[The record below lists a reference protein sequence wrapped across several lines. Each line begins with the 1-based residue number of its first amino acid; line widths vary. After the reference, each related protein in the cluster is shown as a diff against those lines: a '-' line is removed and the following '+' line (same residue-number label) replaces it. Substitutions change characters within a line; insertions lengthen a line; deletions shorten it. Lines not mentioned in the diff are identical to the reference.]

1 MSANEVVPAQ
11 RLIEDV
17 WDGAPPSG
25 AAATLQ
31 SHVSWLRRVLGPD
44 RVEFRDG
51 GYVAVVAE
59 SELDSRLFESE
70 VNEARLARR
79 AGEPETAAQLL
90 REALGRW
97 RDDAYA
103 DAAGM
108 AWVAGEATRLGEL
121 RAGATEDWLNLRL
134 ELGDHASVVA
144 DAELVV
150 AATPLREGL
159 WAALMLALYRCGR
172 QSEALRAYQRLSK
185 VLDEELGIEP
195 STALRELEDAIL
207 LQKSHLDW
215 HERDRPAPSIV
226 TPSRASRAVKNLPV
240 QLSSFLGRDEE
251 LATGGRLLAGT
262 RLLSVTGPGGIG
274 KTRVAYQMAIDSVG
288 LFPDG
293 VWIIELASLSNP
305 ELVPGTLMITL
316 GLLGEPSASAAATV
330 VAHLRDRQVLVVLD
344 NCEHLIDAVA
354 ALTNDLLRGC
364 PRLRVLATSRQPL
377 RVAGESVWMLGP
389 LALPEPGEAD
399 SEVVARADSV
409 ALFCERAAHA
419 KVGFALTAAN
429 AGSVRLIC
437 ERTEGLPLAI
447 ELAAARVRSLSLIEI
462 ADRLGQDSDL
472 LSKGPR
478 GESDRHSS
486 MRTAIAWSHEL
497 LNATEQILFR
507 RLAIFAGG
515 FSVAGAEAICAGD
528 ELDGKSIIDALDS
541 LVDNSLV
548 IFGPEEAGGGR
559 YQLLEVIRAY
569 AVERLRDA
577 GEEPSIAD
585 RHATWYLQL
594 AVDRTRGLP
603 DDAAKRLDREQLNL
617 LAALDWLAA
626 NGGPVDHGRLVNELS
641 SWWDAHGQWQ
651 TGRHQLRRYLDR
663 GDRDRVMEGRCLG
676 NLGLISSK
684 LGQYPEARSQT
695 STALAIARQAGDG
708 EGECR
713 CLAVLGDIAWM
724 AGDLPEAQARLG
736 EARDLSRK
744 VGDRQ
749 AEISSL
755 QTLGN
760 VAIDL
765 GDFSAARAR
774 YEEALTIARELGH
787 RHAETNLVGNLGLVA
802 GIGDQLDSRA
812 KYTDALRLAREH
824 GFRREEATSIGNL
837 GDIANNLGEYEEA
850 RARCEE
856 ALALSRELGDRRFEG
871 AWIGVL
877 GEIAYNLTDFDVA
890 RTRAEE
896 ALAISRQ
903 LGERIMEVRWQYD
916 LGNIATDVGDYSE
929 ARARYLDAVAIVGE
943 LDTRDIPVVEAC
955 AELLARVE
963 QYEQAVEL
971 LAAADNLSSQTRCRR
986 ATDQVRYE
994 AALALCRDRL
1004 GADAFATASSRG
1016 RSLDWESVI
1025 KLTSEGLESAGP
1037 RQPST

>member
-1 MSANEVVPAQ
+1 
-11 RLIEDV
+11 
-17 WDGAPPSG
+17 
-25 AAATLQ
+25 
-31 SHVSWLRRVLGPD
+31 VSWLRRLLGPD

-51 GYVAVVAE
+51 GYVAVVAP

-70 VNEARLARR
+70 VHEARMARR
-79 AGEPETAAQLL
+79 ASDPETAAQLL
-90 REALGRW
+90 GEALRRW
-97 RDDAYA
+97 RGDAYA

-121 RAGATEDWLNLRL
+121 EAGATEDWLNLRL

-144 DAELVV
+144 DAESAV

-159 WAALMLALYRCGR
+159 WAALMAALYRCGR
-172 QSEALRAYQRLSK
+172 QSEALRAYQRLST
-185 VLDEELGIEP
+185 VLGEELGIEP

-207 LQKSHLDW
+207 LQKPHLDW
-215 HERDRPAPSIV
+215 HERDRPAPPIV
-226 TPSRASRAVKNLPV
+226 TSSSGSRAMKNLPV

-251 LATGGRLLAGT
+251 LATGGSLLAAT
-262 RLLSVTGPGGIG
+262 RLLSLTGPGGIG
-274 KTRVAYQMAIDSVG
+274 KTRMAYQLATNRVG

-293 VWIIELASLSNP
+293 VWIIELASLSDP
-305 ELVPGTLMITL
+305 ELVPGALMITL
-316 GLLGEPSASAAATV
+316 GLLGEPSSSATATV
-330 VAHLRDRQVLVVLD
+330 VAHLRDRKALLVLD
-344 NCEHLIDAVA
+344 NCEHLIDAVG
-354 ALTNDLLRGC
+354 ALTADLLRGC
-364 PRLRVLATSRQPL
+364 PHIRVLATSRQPL
-377 RVAGESVWMLGP
+377 RVASESVWSLRP

-399 SEVVARADSV
+399 SDVMSRADAV

-419 KVGFALTAAN
+419 EVGFAPTAAN
-429 AGSVRLIC
+429 ATSVKLIC
-437 ERTEGLPLAI
+437 ELTEGLPLAI
-447 ELAAARVRSLSLIEI
+447 ELAAARVRTLSLTEI
-462 ADRLGQDSDL
+462 AGRVRQDSDL

-486 MRTAIAWSHEL
+486 MRTTIAWSHDL
-497 LNATEQILFR
+497 LSTTEQSLFR

-515 FSVAGAEAICAGD
+515 FSLAAAEAICAD
-528 ELDGKSIIDALDS
+528 EDLDGKSVVDALDG
-541 LVDNSLV
+541 LVDKSLV
-548 IFGPEEAGGGR
+548 IFGPEATGGGR
-559 YQLLEVIRAY
+559 YRLLEVIRAY
-569 AVERLRDA
+569 AADRLRDA
-577 GEEPSIAD
+577 GEEASIAD
-585 RHATWYLQL
+585 RQGTWYLQL
-594 AVDRTRGLP
+594 AVDRTEGLA

-651 TGRHQLRRYLDR
+651 TGRRQLRRYLDR
-663 GDRDRVMEGRCLG
+663 GDRDRVMEGRSLG

-684 LGQYPEARSQT
+684 LGQYPKARSQT
-695 STALAIARQAGDG
+695 SRALAIARQAGDG

-713 CLAVLGDIAWM
+713 CLALLGDIAWM

-736 EARDLSRK
+736 EARDLSRQ

-755 QTLGN
+755 QDLGN
-760 VAIDL
+760 VAIEL

-787 RHAETNLVGNLGLVA
+787 RHAETNLLANLGLVA
-802 GIGDQLDSRA
+802 GMGDQLDARA
-812 KYTDALRLAREH
+812 KYTEALRLAREH

-877 GEIAYNLTDFDVA
+877 GEIAYNLADFELA

-903 LGERIMEVRWQYD
+903 LGERLMEVRWQYD
-916 LGNIATDVGDYSE
+916 LGNVATDLGDHSE
-929 ARARYLDAVAIVGE
+929 ARARYLDAVSIVRD
-943 LDTRDIPVVEAC
+943 LDARDIAVVEAC
-955 AELLARVE
+955 AELLARLD
-963 QYEQAVEL
+963 QYEEATEL
-971 LAAADNLSSQTRCRR
+971 LAAADNLSNQTRRR
-986 ATDQVRYE
+986 RSATVQARYE
-994 AALALCRDRL
+994 AALALCLDHL
-1004 GADAFATASSRG
+1004 GADAFGTASARAG
-1016 RSLDWESVI
+1016 RSTGDLSSKPHRSGWRAPAQESP
-1025 KLTSEGLESAGP
+1025 L
-1037 RQPST
+1037 RN